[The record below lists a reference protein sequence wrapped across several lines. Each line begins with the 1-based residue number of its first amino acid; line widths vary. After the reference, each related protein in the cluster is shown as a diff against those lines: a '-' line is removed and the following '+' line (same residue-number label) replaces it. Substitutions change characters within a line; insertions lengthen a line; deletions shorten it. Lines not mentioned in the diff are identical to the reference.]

1 MLRLSYLIPLS
12 KSEAGEV
19 SLTIPV
25 AVLVYHRDTLF
36 SSWQA
41 LERQQELTND
51 PEIRER
57 LDQINQ
63 ILFSAWVMFR
73 EEA

>member
-1 MLRLSYLIPLS
+1 M
-12 KSEAGEV
+12 

-41 LERQQELTND
+41 LERQQELTTD

-63 ILFSAWVMFR
+63 ILFSAWVMLR
-73 EEA
+73 

>member
-1 MLRLSYLIPLS
+1 MVSGGVEMSPLS
-12 KSEAGEV
+12 MDIPEV
-19 SLTIPV
+19 
-25 AVLVYHRDTLF
+25 VLNYHRDTSF

-41 LERQQELTND
+41 LERQQEQITDL
-51 PEIRER
+51 EVRER

-63 ILFSAWVMFR
+63 TLFSAWLQFR